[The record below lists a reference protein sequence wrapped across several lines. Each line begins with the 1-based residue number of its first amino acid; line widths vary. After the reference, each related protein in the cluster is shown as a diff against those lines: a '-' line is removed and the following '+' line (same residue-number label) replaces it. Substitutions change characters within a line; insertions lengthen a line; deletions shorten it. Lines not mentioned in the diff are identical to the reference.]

1 VVIKDRRRRGEVSN
15 GFQSGNLNTLFNI
28 DNKSSNSACFAY
40 YHLSPSVIATFNSKG
55 SILVLLLLL
64 LLVHTKLSFTKT
76 NPQGTMLE
84 IHNLAAFYMYCML
97 TRVVHRDIV

>member
-1 VVIKDRRRRGEVSN
+1 MVVIKDRRRRGEVSN

-28 DNKSSNSACFAY
+28 DHKSSNSACIAY
-40 YHLSPSVIATFNSKG
+40 YHLSPSVIGTFRSKG

-64 LLVHTKLSFTKT
+64 LVHTKLLFTKT

-84 IHNLAAFYMYCML
+84 IHN
-97 TRVVHRDIV
+97 